1 MIHIIIV
8 FQHISSILFV
18 AVLATPFFLQLF
30 FSLLFVAIQIQ
41 TYINKRI
48 IFLICKFN
56 PNQKHFLW
64 TTGAPDSWYSCFVIH
79 IVWKVDK
86 DDKIDP
92 PIQTKNFL
100 SGGARTLTFMVDGAK
115 AVTYLLNLSGIP
127 GNIVV
132 PPLITM
138 LE

>member
-1 MIHIIIV
+1 M
-8 FQHISSILFV
+8 
-18 AVLATPFFLQLF
+18 
-30 FSLLFVAIQIQ
+30 
-41 TYINKRI
+41 
-48 IFLICKFN
+48 
-56 PNQKHFLW
+56 
-64 TTGAPDSWYSCFVIH
+64 IH

-92 PIQTKNFL
+92 PIHTKNFL